1 MDPLN
6 YSRRFPKAPDHILKF
21 ALMNFKI
28 WNLAH
33 FHRLFCLS
41 EIPIYLP
48 LLMKIPFFFKTLS
61 FVHISLTTSWAR
73 TTVDLKGTFLG
84 GGLHKEKASR
94 ESPEGAYVHI
104 SGVHNVKGESADFEN
119 DKFKRNRNEIAIRRQ
134 SQGSGQNG
142 WGQWIELTSGKVTR
156 SS

>member
-94 ESPEGAYVHI
+94 ESPDRAQEVHMYIFLGSIMWKEKAQILKMI
-104 SGVHNVKGESADFEN
+104 SSKGIGM
-119 DKFKRNRNEIAIRRQ
+119 RLQ
-134 SQGSGQNG
+134 SGDRAKGQGKMAEVSG
-142 WGQWIELTSGKVTR
+142 
-156 SS
+156 